1 MKALV
6 IYDSAFGNT
15 AQIAQVIGDALSP
28 QGEVGVHRVD
38 TVRPEQVAEI
48 DLLVVGS
55 PTQGFRATAA
65 INKFLKEV
73 AKRGLSGVRV
83 AAFDTRLSTGD
94 ISSPFLRTVI
104 ELGGYAAKRIAK
116 QLKRSGGELVAPPE
130 GFLVG
135 GKEGPLRAGECERAA
150 IWAKGIANHVRH

>member
-28 QGEVGVHRVD
+28 RGEVEVHKVD
-38 TVRPEQVAEI
+38 TVKPEQVAEI
-48 DLLVVGS
+48 DLLVIGS

-65 INKFLKEV
+65 INNFLKEV

-94 ISSPFLRTVI
+94 IRAPLLRTFI

-116 QLKRSGGELVAPPE
+116 QLQQSGGELVTPPE

-150 IWAKGIANHVRH
+150 IWAKSIANHVRH